1 MLRKQ
6 VDTEQ
11 LVTHTIRGHLVKKQA
26 ELSALT
32 KERDSKKDREGNE
45 LETEKLRIQNM
56 RQTAADEYEEIKKL
70 IGEDD
75 EYRSNLAKLE
85 SEKKA

>member
-1 MLRKQ
+1 
-6 VDTEQ
+6 
-11 LVTHTIRGHLVKKQA
+11 
-26 ELSALT
+26 
-32 KERDSKKDREGNE
+32 
-45 LETEKLRIQNM
+45 M

>member
-11 LVTHTIRGHLVKKQA
+11 LVTQTIRGHLLKKQA

-32 KERDSKKDREGNE
+32 KERDQKKDREGNE

-56 RQTAADEYEEIKKL
+56 R
-70 IGEDD
+70 
-75 EYRSNLAKLE
+75 
-85 SEKKA
+85 